1 MKVDFWLKKVRWGE
15 LELEVMKPTSS
26 ERRKQDKKY
35 KKNRVGNRCRDVITK
50 RRRIELHVEAPQNF
64 G

>member
-1 MKVDFWLKKVRWGE
+1 MKVDFWLRKVRWGE

-35 KKNRVGNRCRDVITK
+35 KKNRVGN
-50 RRRIELHVEAPQNF
+50 
-64 G
+64 